1 MRFNYRNH
9 CMGCVPAH
17 LGAGLSRG
25 RKVELPHSQGIGQVW
40 GWVGTCSCD
49 GPYSCIIHY
58 FCNKICSKIPRGTIK
73 LNPCTAACRPALA
86 PAFPRGGKW
95 SFRTLRGLARRWGW
109 KMRARV
115 SVNIMHN
122 NLIHVDLWNSCASV
136 NFEPVH
142 DRTPACL
149 RAGPSWGRK
158 VDPLHSWGL
167 GRCGGWR
174 GAIYVPVNYHPIQL
188 AIQHQQCQ

>member
-1 MRFNYRNH
+1 M
-9 CMGCVPAH
+9 PAH

-25 RKVELPHSQGIGQVW
+25 RKVELPHTQGIGQAW

-58 FCNKICSKIPRGTIK
+58 FCNKICSKIPRCTIK
-73 LNPCTAACRPALA
+73 LNPCTAVCRPALA

-95 SFRTLRGLARRWGW
+95 SFRTLRGLARRWDW

-122 NLIHVDLWNSCASV
+122 NLIHVDLWNSCHAVRLPFRCSDLSIPRKQNHYNSLLMHWLSASLDHRW
-136 NFEPVH
+136 PIY
-142 DRTPACL
+142 
-149 RAGPSWGRK
+149 SGRK
-158 VDPLHSWGL
+158 NLCL
-167 GRCGGWR
+167 AR
-174 GAIYVPVNYHPIQL
+174 VNVL
-188 AIQHQQCQ
+188 SAQCLVSEIIEKSYSMIP